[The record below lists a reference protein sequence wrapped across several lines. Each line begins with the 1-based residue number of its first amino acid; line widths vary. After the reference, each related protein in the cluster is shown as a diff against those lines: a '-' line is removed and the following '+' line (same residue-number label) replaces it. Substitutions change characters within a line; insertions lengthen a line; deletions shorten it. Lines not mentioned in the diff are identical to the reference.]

1 MKRSLG
7 LGLLL
12 VALPLLAGCGGD
24 DSPVSPEIRA
34 RKFTFAPEVAP
45 KDREWIQAALDQAR
59 PEAASLI
66 DDVDGMVTVRT
77 AAAPTEKWA
86 GLTEQRGE
94 AIYDITLNI
103 AYLNG
108 RRKQDRNVVVL
119 HEFGHVIDFA
129 ITPPELRDE
138 LAASLPPVGSCV
150 LATHGDCT
158 EPQERFA
165 DTFAK
170 WALRG
175 AVSLAGAGYGVA
187 SPASLED
194 WGAPLATLAIS
205 IEVSASR

>member
-1 MKRSLG
+1 MKRRLG
-7 LGLLL
+7 LVRLLT
-12 VALPLLAGCGGD
+12 ALAGCGGD
-24 DSPVSPEIRA
+24 DAPVTAELRA
-34 RKFTFAPEVAP
+34 RDYVFAPEVSPA
-45 KDREWIQAALDQAR
+45 DQEWIKAALAEAR

-66 DDVDGMVTVRT
+66 DDIDGMVTVRT
-77 AAAPTEKWA
+77 AAVPHETWA
-86 GLTEQRGE
+86 GVTAQRGPQS
-94 AIYDITLNI
+94 YDITLNI

-129 ITPPELRDE
+129 VTPPELRDE
-138 LAASLPPVGSCV
+138 LAASLPQVGSCIQ
-150 LATHGDCT
+150 ATHGDCA

-175 AVSLAGAGYGVA
+175 AVSLNGAGYGLA

-194 WGAPLATLAIS
+194 WGAPLARLAIA
-205 IEVSASR
+205 IEVAAR